1 MRFSSSPCKR
11 VQVKIKYLKLGVRA
25 ESKEHYG
32 ASCAPHSAPSPST
45 TSLGLVCI
53 WVSKLKMRKK
63 VTPQRCNVKLLVLGN
78 LETICFSG
86 GSFQQG
92 FLSCTCML
100 LIDG

>member
-11 VQVKIKYLKLGVRA
+11 LQEKIKYLKLRVGA
-25 ESKEHYG
+25 QSKEHYG
-32 ASCAPHSAPSPST
+32 ASCASHSAPSPST

-53 WVSKLKMRKK
+53 WVSKVKMRKK
-63 VTPQRCNVKLLVLGN
+63 VTPQRCNVLGN
-78 LETICFSG
+78 LETVCFYG